1 MLVLISS
8 ASRTMDMN
16 VVLMNVVTHW
26 VFWVFLLSLVL
37 QFYSHISALIN
48 DELQNNWGVDGYS
61 IPTSV
66 DVAVYEGFWFLIM
79 RASRTFQCVVLCLVC
94 YGIYVMMPKIEEFFN
109 RLSGIVTAVD
119 GFVKAVMAVF
129 GRRDRMHVDQP
140 EVADGDQDAVTD
152 AAEDTEIPDRHARS
166 STPLGTRGPLAA
178 GMNVRNS
185 SLGRS
190 KSRGRGRGGR
200 VPTRTSSRG
209 RASGSG
215 L

>member
-1 MLVLISS
+1 ML
-8 ASRTMDMN
+8 MK
-16 VVLMNVVTHW
+16 VVTHW
-26 VFWVFLLSLVL
+26 VFWVFVL
-37 QFYSHISALIN
+37 CLALHFYSDTSAFIN
-48 DELQNNWGVDGYS
+48 GEIKNNLGNETQYS
-61 IPTSV
+61 LPTSV

-140 EVADGDQDAVTD
+140 EVADGDQEVAVTD
-152 AAEDTEIPDRHARS
+152 AAEDEEIPTRHARS
-166 STPLGTRGPLAA
+166 ATPLAA
-178 GMNVRNS
+178 RGSLKARS
-185 SLGRS
+185 S
-190 KSRGRGRGGR
+190 SRGRGR
-200 VPTRTSSRG
+200 VATRTSSRG